1 MTYSYTTSETFTVAH
16 ARKLA
21 GKMAADMSQC
31 RILYGQPSETDIADY
46 RDELVAMLAGGYVDR
61 YEFGYKTASDERV
74 VSWRYWVTASGD
86 LEGGR
91 SGGLHAKAD
100 IAGASMFNYMW
111 TSTKWRNESE
121 SSRDKVRGTHAVNR
135 TSGEP
140 PADGNGRW
148 VQDRS
153 YGAGGIVLQREEFRP
168 W

>member
-1 MTYSYTTSETFTVAH
+1 MTYSYTTSDTFTVAH

-21 GKMAADMSQC
+21 GKVSADMSQC
-31 RILYGQPSETDIADY
+31 RLFYGQPSEAEVANY
-46 RDELVAMLAGGYVDR
+46 RDELVAMLAGMYVER
-61 YEFGYKTASDERV
+61 YEFGFKTSDDRRV
-74 VSWRYWVTASGD
+74 VSWSYRVTASGE

-100 IAGASMFNYMW
+100 ISNAAMFNFMW
-111 TSTKWRNESE
+111 TNTTWWNETE
-121 SSRDKVRGTHAVNR
+121 AERDRVRATHEINR
-135 TSGEP
+135 TSGQP

-153 YGAGGIVLQREEFRP
+153 YGAGGVVLQREEFRP